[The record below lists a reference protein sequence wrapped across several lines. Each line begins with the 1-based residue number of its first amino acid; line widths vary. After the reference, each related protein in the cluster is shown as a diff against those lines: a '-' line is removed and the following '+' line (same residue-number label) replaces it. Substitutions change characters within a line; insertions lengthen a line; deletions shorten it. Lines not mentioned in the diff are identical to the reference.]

1 MPRTSTMSVQAA
13 LQLPRYDD
21 VHHGTH
27 LTDNPKPATLGKMSY
42 SSGVLLDRETFDSL
56 LGGWEALSD
65 SPKYVL
71 PWRAAELLS
80 SGELSYGLMLE
91 SYATMPFTIAS
102 R

>member
-1 MPRTSTMSVQAA
+1 VDA
-13 LQLPRYDD
+13 
-21 VHHGTH
+21 
-27 LTDNPKPATLGKMSY
+27 SY
-42 SSGVLLDRETFDSL
+42 SSGVLPDRETFDSL